1 MSEVNTLALIKVLPF
16 ASLVTGRNPR
26 RRTEATSPRS
36 EGPALVSSLQKST
49 AVNSSRFYLPLLGL
63 LLVTSGLFLT
73 TRSKEEATSPTT
85 GERSDI
91 AITLEEQAKAGRPPL
106 LEELDDPVQ
115 VDTPYGAW
123 LGVMLTYQVEFE
135 SNVDVISGDT
145 AQSIRHT
152 LYGNQQVKITG
163 RTHEGAI
170 ATYSWPE
177 IELELIEDGVPA
189 SLEETKELTR
199 ELRLP
204 VQVYYD
210 LEGRQQSLC
219 FTRGVSQT
227 TRNWVR
233 RLVASQ
239 HGPVPEESPLSFNI
253 IEANA
258 SGLSRVHYLV
268 KELSKDAAIVSR
280 SKLEALDGVSW
291 GDGVKAPTVSGDGVI
306 TLSRGWTLSVNW
318 NELSTLELKEAELSI
333 KKSFTAE
340 VNRTSVEQVSPDDLV
355 EHEFELEWRSFDGL
369 SDTSKSPN
377 QSHKDFERAL
387 ISEADAQTV
396 INSLVEMER
405 AHEHSEN
412 AMIAVDRLVHLI
424 TNKPEVLRTLQQN
437 ITSGSL
443 PEWTNSKVLGAIA
456 AAGTPNS
463 QKLLRVLFNSSQQGS
478 ISLDSVAFA
487 LSQLEKPNS
496 KTIDFFR
503 GRLENRDLP
512 DAVRDSSWQLL
523 GLYAKTS
530 EAPDLVA
537 ELISMETKAD
547 EAGELNSWLDALGN
561 TCSADAFGAIKKH
574 LTVDNVELRVR
585 AVRALRGIKLN
596 QATEDLIALGRT
608 EEEPLVRGEALKA
621 LSEREE
627 DAATQALA
635 QLLQDEPQVKLRRA
649 AVEVLAQRPLSSE
662 LIVLLSAITT
672 SDPDILLRA
681 YALSLLGG

>member
-1 MSEVNTLALIKVLPF
+1 
-16 ASLVTGRNPR
+16 
-26 RRTEATSPRS
+26 
-36 EGPALVSSLQKST
+36 
-49 AVNSSRFYLPLLGL
+49 VNSSRFYLTLLGL

-73 TRSKEEATSPTT
+73 TRSKEQTASSTT

-91 AITLEEQAKAGRPPL
+91 AIALEEQAQAGRPPL
-106 LEELDDPVQ
+106 IKEPDDAVQ

-123 LGVMLTYQVEFE
+123 LGVLLNYQVEFE
-135 SNVDVISGDT
+135 SNVDVISGNT
-145 AQSIRHT
+145 AQSIHHT

-163 RTHEGAI
+163 RTHEGTI

-177 IELELIEDGVPA
+177 IKLELIEDGVPA
-189 SLEETKELTR
+189 SLEETKELSR
-199 ELRLP
+199 ELSLP

-219 FTRGVSQT
+219 FTRGVSPT

-253 IEANA
+253 VEANA
-258 SGLSRVHYLV
+258 SGLSRVHYAV
-268 KELSKDAAIVSR
+268 TEQSKDAAIISR
-280 SKLEALDGVSW
+280 SKLEALNGISW

-306 TLSRGWTLSVNW
+306 TLSRGWTLNVNW
-318 NELSTLELKEAELSI
+318 NEQSILELEGAELSI
-333 KKSFTAE
+333 KKSFTADI
-340 VNRTSVEQVSPDDLV
+340 NRTSVEQLTPDDLV

-377 QSHKDFERAL
+377 QSHPGFERAL

-405 AHEHSEN
+405 VQERSEN

-424 TNKPEVLRTLQQN
+424 TNEPGVLRTLQQN

-443 PEWTNSKVLGAIA
+443 PEWTSSRVLGAIA
-456 AAGTPNS
+456 AAGTPDS
-463 QKLLRVLFNSSQQGS
+463 QKLLRFFFDSSQQS
-478 ISLDSVAFA
+478 SLSLDSIAFA
-487 LSQLEKPNS
+487 LSQLESPTP

-503 GRLENRDLP
+503 VKLAKKDLP

-537 ELISMETKAD
+537 ELIGMETKAD
-547 EAGELNSWLDALGN
+547 EAGELNSWLNALGN
-561 TCSADAFGAIKKH
+561 TCSPDAFEAIKKH
-574 LTVDNVELRVR
+574 LTVDSVELRVA
-585 AVRALRGIKLN
+585 AVKALRGIKLN
-596 QATEDLIALGRT
+596 EATEDLIALGRI
-608 EEEPLVRGEALKA
+608 EEEPLVRGEALKV

-627 DAATQALA
+627 GAATQALGR
-635 QLLQDEPQVKLRRA
+635 LLQDEPQVELRRA
-649 AVEVLAQRPLSSE
+649 AIEVLAQRPLNNE
-662 LIVLLSAITT
+662 LIILLSAITT
-672 SDPDILLRA
+672 SDPDIMLRA